1 MHGAGI
7 LLQMQKKNRDE
18 EPAERNSEEQETGDT
33 WNLPVLWNK
42 GLSNWQRLILYYFSQ
57 SKSIFNSFD

>member
-1 MHGAGI
+1 MDGAGI
-7 LLQMQKKNRDE
+7 LLQMQKKNGNE
-18 EPAERNSEEQETGDT
+18 EPAKRNSKEQETGDT

-57 SKSIFNSFD
+57 SKSIFYSFD